1 MKTLLLNLWAWALLH
16 PAEASGAIVSAL
28 VAIATVINARS
39 KGPAAGWFARFVDAL
54 AIRTRQGA
62 KNEGWSLP
70 LFGRSVFEAVLDASA
85 SRETEAPPPPS
96 EPGFAERGVLA
107 GVAGVA
113 MLALAMLALGM
124 LLLTGCSPTLPADL
138 YRGVGTGVAVTASG
152 GREVALLEARD
163 CLARESRTEA
173 EACLLPWRA
182 RWAPIAQAW
191 QGAASR
197 AQSLAHVVASVDAAL
212 ERRWPAM
219 DAGAA
224 VVVDAGASE

>member
-1 MKTLLLNLWAWALLH
+1 MKTLLLNLRAWALLH

-54 AIRTRQGA
+54 AIRTRRGA

-107 GVAGVA
+107 VVAGVA
-113 MLALAMLALGM
+113 MLALGVA
-124 LLLTGCSPTLPADL
+124 LLTGCSPTLPADL

>member
-1 MKTLLLNLWAWALLH
+1 MKPMLLNLWVWIVAHPPESLAALSALLYL
-16 PAEASGAIVSAL
+16 AL
-28 VAIATVINARS
+28 NVVNARVPVEKRQS
-39 KGPAAGWFARFVDAL
+39 SVWYAILDAL
-54 AIRTRQGA
+54 AIATQKGSESRA
-62 KNEGWSLP
+62 SWP
-70 LFGRSVFEAVLDASA
+70 VVGRSIAKDVAAAVVPKP
-85 SRETEAPPPPS
+85 EGPPPS

-107 GVAGVA
+107 IIGGVA
-113 MLALAMLALGM
+113 MLALGV

-197 AQSLAHVVASVDAAL
+197 AQSLAHVVSSVNAAL

-224 VVVDAGASE
+224 VVVDAGGAE